1 MTITMGERIHYLRKK
16 SKMTQEDLAK
26 VLGIGRSAILK
37 YEKGHVENL
46 PKATI
51 EKMATV
57 FGVSPSY
64 IMCFDQWDNE
74 EQLSDE
80 VALIERIQAKWG
92 KDAVELLHL
101 FTEMNGDGKSALLEM
116 AENFSCLPKYQK

>member
-1 MTITMGERIHYLRKK
+1 MTMGDRIRYLRKQ
-16 SKMTQEDLAK
+16 SKMTQADLAR
-26 VLGIGRSAILK
+26 VLGVGRSAVLK
-37 YEKGHVENL
+37 YEKGQVENL

-51 EKMATV
+51 EKIAAV
-57 FGVSPSY
+57 FGVTPSY
-64 IMCFDQWDNE
+64 IMCFDKWDNE

-92 KDAVELLHL
+92 KDAVELLHI
-101 FTEMNGDGKSALLEM
+101 FTEMNDDGKAALLEM